1 MATKTK
7 DASTRIMKPKM
18 PEPRPSVS
26 LASLKAELMN
36 DFSRYSN
43 GSMAMTMGGV
53 GGEITQNGK
62 NVGSIYG
69 ALGGGIV
76 VYLGSGDDKFR
87 TVWSLSMKD
96 IFIAVQEAVEQ
107 QYAKEA

>member
-1 MATKTK
+1 MSKTK
-7 DASTRIMKPKM
+7 DASTRIMKPAM

-76 VYLGSGDDKFR
+76 VYLGSGNDKFR

-96 IFIAVQEAVEQ
+96 IFIAVQDAVER
-107 QYAKEA
+107 QYAKEK